1 MMTPEM
7 GLALAILGIAA
18 FLFVTEWLRV
28 DVVALCVVI
37 ALMASGLLT
46 TEEALAGFS
55 STAVLSIAAL
65 FVVGGAVFQTGLAAI
80 LGDWILKLAGT
91 SETRLLLVLM
101 TAIALMSAFISS
113 TGVVALMLPAVMSI
127 SNRANLPASRLLMP
141 LAFSSLI
148 GGALT
153 LIGTPPNIIVS
164 DVLVNAGYA
173 PFQFF
178 SFTPVGGLLLVA
190 GVAFMYLLGRR
201 LLPDRR
207 PKHTVQQMETPAE
220 LFELYRLPDDLFRLR
235 VHRESNLIGTTI
247 ETLRLREDFNVNIIN
262 ISRNGRAI
270 HHPTSSTALEDN
282 DVILV
287 QGKGNAV
294 GKAAAYWNLG
304 ILANQPIQE
313 GDIITN
319 EVGIAEVLLRPRSNL
334 IDKTIAECRFGSTY
348 DLTVLNLHRP
358 SVSEPL
364 DIKTTPLKFG
374 DVLLVQGEWKNIFA
388 LKRLRHDFIVMG
400 EPEAAQIGAFSRRS
414 HARTAM
420 VILALMVLAIMF
432 NLASLTLA
440 SMTAA
445 VALVLT
451 GCLKI
456 NEAYESIDWKSL
468 VLIAGLLPMSTV
480 LVKVGLVEVF
490 STGLIQMLGQMGT
503 PVILAGLFL
512 LTGLF
517 TQLLSNTVTAL
528 LIAPIALSAAQSLNV
543 DPHAFL
549 MAVAI
554 AASMAFMSPVASPV
568 NTLVMT
574 SGNYRFSDYARVGAP
589 LFVITFIITIL
600 VLPLLFPF

>member
-1 MMTPEM
+1 MTLEM
-7 GLALAILGIAA
+7 GIVLTILLVAT

-37 ALMASGLLT
+37 VLMATGLLT

-55 STAVLSIAAL
+55 STSVISIAAL
-65 FVVGGAVFQTGLAAI
+65 FIVGGAVFQTGLAAI
-80 LGDWILKLAGT
+80 IGDWILTLAGT
-91 SETRLLLVLM
+91 NETRLLLVLM
-101 TAIALMSAFISS
+101 LAVAIMSAFISS

-127 SNRANLPASRLLMP
+127 SHRSNIPPSKLLMP

-164 DVLVNAGYA
+164 DALRNAGYE

-178 SFTPVGGLLLVA
+178 SFTAVGGMLLAVGMGFVYLV
-190 GVAFMYLLGRR
+190 GRH

-207 PKHTVQQMETPAE
+207 PKQIPQQMETPAQ

-235 VHRESNLIGTTI
+235 VHSESNLIGNTI
-247 ETLRLREDFNVNIIN
+247 AGLNAREAFNIN
-262 ISRNGRAI
+262 IMSINRAGRSI
-270 HHPTSSTALEDN
+270 HRPTSDTTLHAD
-282 DVILV
+282 DIIMI
-287 QGKGNAV
+287 QGKGNDV
-294 GKAAAYWNLG
+294 GKAAAFWNLG
-304 ILANQPIQE
+304 IMANQPVRE

-348 DLTVLNLHRP
+348 NLTVLNLYRP
-358 SVSEPL
+358 TVTEPL

-374 DVLLVQGEWKNIFA
+374 DVLLVQGGWKNIFA

-400 EPEAAQIGAFSRRS
+400 EPEAVQMGAFSRRS
-414 HARTAM
+414 HAPLTLA
-420 VILALMVLAIMF
+420 ILALMVLAIMF

-451 GCLKI
+451 GCLKMT
-456 NEAYESIDWKSL
+456 EAYESIDWKSL
-468 VLIAGLLPMSTV
+468 VLIAGLLPVSTV
-480 LVKVGLVEVF
+480 LVKVGLVEVIAD
-490 STGLIQMLGQMGT
+490 GLTQTLGQLGI
-503 PVILAGLFL
+503 PVVLGGLFL

-528 LIAPIALSAAQSLNV
+528 LMAPIALSTAQSLNV

-549 MAVAI
+549 MAIAI
-554 AASMAFMSPVASPV
+554 AASMAFMTPVATPV

-574 SGNYRFSDYARVGAP
+574 AGNYRFSDYARLGV
-589 LFVITFIITIL
+589 LLFIIASIVT
-600 VLPLLFPF
+600 LPLLLLLFPV